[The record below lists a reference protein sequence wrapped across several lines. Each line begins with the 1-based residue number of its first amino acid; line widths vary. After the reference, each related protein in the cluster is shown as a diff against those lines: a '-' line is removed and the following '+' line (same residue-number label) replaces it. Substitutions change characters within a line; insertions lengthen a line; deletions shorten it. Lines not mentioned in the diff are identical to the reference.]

1 MPFQDFRIKGKTK
14 FSYLYIDLPIELPSR
29 RELNKRDF
37 GRSGFETLVVCKISI
52 ETYFCT
58 QYGIHSRRSQVF
70 DVLVKFVSHLEDV
83 FSSRSRQRT
92 LLFSYKIYANNITTS
107 L

>member
-1 MPFQDFRIKGKTK
+1 MPFQDFGIKERTK
-14 FSYLYIDLPIELPSR
+14 FSYLYIDLPIEFRSR

-37 GRSGFETLVVCKISI
+37 GRSDFETLVVCKVPI

-70 DVLVKFVSHLEDV
+70 GVLV
-83 FSSRSRQRT
+83 
-92 LLFSYKIYANNITTS
+92 
-107 L
+107 